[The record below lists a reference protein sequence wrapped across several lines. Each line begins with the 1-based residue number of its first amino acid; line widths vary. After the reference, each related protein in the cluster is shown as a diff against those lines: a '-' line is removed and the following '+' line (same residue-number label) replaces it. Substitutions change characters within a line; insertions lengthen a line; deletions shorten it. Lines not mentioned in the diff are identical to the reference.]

1 MNWKFETKYILKD
14 GNIIKLIL
22 WDKAGQKRFWSLALN
37 SLKAISGIILVFNV
51 TLKSTF
57 DNISVWLNRTD

>member
-22 WDKAGQKRFWSLALN
+22 WDKAGHKRFWSLALN
-37 SLKAISGIILVFNV
+37 SLKAISGIISVFNV

-57 DNISVWLNRTD
+57 DNISVWLNRID